1 EPPPDGHWQWD
12 LWRIWDEIRVTA
24 DGDKQN
30 ELFKEILRIWGR
42 ELPTVGYFGEL
53 PRPVVVRNGFKG
65 IHAGYPWD
73 CCRGV
78 YEHIID
84 NATWYWE
91 DPENHM

>member
-1 EPPPDGHWQWD
+1 M
-12 LWRIWDEIRVTA
+12 V
-24 DGDKQN
+24 K
-30 ELFKEILRIWGR
+30 
-42 ELPTVGYFGEL
+42 
-53 PRPVVVRNGFKG
+53 NGFKG
-65 IHAGYPWD
+65 IHAGNPWD